1 MNSTL
6 SEYFRILTE
15 RWRWV
20 AVVCLV
26 VVGLAATYLLL
37 QPKSYQS
44 QSTVFISTPRDD
56 SDTYYRGDL
65 YAKER
70 LPSYAALIQS
80 QDLAKRVIADLQLDS
95 TPEAMIASTTAT
107 PIPGTVLILLATSA
121 GSPSSAQAINQ
132 AYLDEFMAEIAS
144 LEAIPGA
151 LTPRAELLVV
161 EPPTSS
167 DLPGGFPPS
176 LVLGAATA
184 AGLIA
189 GATLAVVLALA
200 DSRIRRPEDAIEA
213 TGLPLLAAFPAQ
225 TSKTT
230 GIEPGRELRDSLQAA
245 LPVDRKHI
253 VLVTAPDVSSGSTSV
268 AQQLADSLRDSG
280 ESVALIDF
288 DVRTKSTG
296 TPDDSVVSVVD
307 VVEDLVAPDDAL
319 SNKVDG
325 ITVVLQGRTSEN
337 AARVVDSPR
346 AGLLIE
352 RAAQLHGWVILDS
365 APTSKFSD
373 AQRLMRFVDAVVIV
387 SRSGRTKFETLRETA
402 RQLAPVGP
410 QVTGIV
416 LNGCSTAD
424 IDRIGR
430 SHTPLRS
437 TSVDR

>member
-6 SEYFRILTE
+6 NEYVRILTE

-44 QSTVFISTPRDD
+44 QSTVFITTPRDD

-80 QDLAKRVIADLQLDS
+80 QDLAKRVIDDLQLDS
-95 TPEAMIASTTAT
+95 TPEEMIAGTTAT

-121 GSPSSAQAINQ
+121 GSPSSAQTINQ
-132 AYLDEFMAEIAS
+132 AYLDEFIAEIAS

-161 EPPTSS
+161 EPPTISQ
-167 DLPGGFPPS
+167 LPGGFPPS

-189 GATLAVVLALA
+189 GATLAVLMALA

-213 TGLPLLAAFPAQ
+213 TGLPLFAAFPAQ
-225 TSKTT
+225 TVNST

-245 LPVDRKHI
+245 LPSDQKHI
-253 VLVTAPDVSSGSTSV
+253 VLVTAPDVSTGSTSV

-288 DVRTKSTG
+288 DVRTQTDRTS
-296 TPDDSVVSVVD
+296 DESRVSVVD

-325 ITVVLQGRTSEN
+325 ITVVPQGHSSEN

-352 RAAQLHGWVILDS
+352 RASQLHGWVILDS

-373 AQRLMRFVDAVVIV
+373 AQRLSHFADALIIV
-387 SRSGRTKFETLRETA
+387 SRSGKTKFETLRATA
-402 RQLAPVGP
+402 QQFAQSGP
-410 QVTGIV
+410 QVAGIV
-416 LNGCSTAD
+416 LNGCSRTD
-424 IDRIGR
+424 MDNIGR
-430 SHTPLRS
+430 SRSALRP
-437 TSVDR
+437 TSADR

>member
-6 SEYFRILTE
+6 TEYFRILTE

-44 QSTVFISTPRDD
+44 QSTVFVSTPRDD

-80 QDLAKRVIADLQLDS
+80 QDLARRVIADLQLDS
-95 TPEAMIASTTAT
+95 TPEALIASTTAT
-107 PIPGTVLILLATSA
+107 PVPGTVLILLSTAA

-167 DLPGGFPPS
+167 ELPGGFPPT
-176 LVLGAATA
+176 LILGAATA

-189 GATLAVVLALA
+189 GATLAVLLALA

-213 TGLPLLAAFPAQ
+213 TGLPLFAAFPAQ

-230 GIEPGRELRDSLQAA
+230 GIEPGRQLRDALQAA
-245 LPVDRKHI
+245 LPADQKHI
-253 VLVTAPDVSSGSTSV
+253 VLVTAPDVSTGSTSI

-288 DVRTKSTG
+288 DVRTKPSG
-296 TPDDSVVSVVD
+296 TPDESVVSVVD

-325 ITVVLQGRTSEN
+325 ISVVPQGHASEN

-346 AGLLIE
+346 AALLIE

-365 APTSKFSD
+365 APASKFSD
-373 AQRLMRFVDAVVIV
+373 AQRLSHFADALVIV
-387 SRSGRTKFETLRETA
+387 SRSGKTKFETLRATA
-402 RQLAPVGP
+402 QQITLSGQ
-410 QVTGIV
+410 QVAGVV
-416 LNGCSTAD
+416 LNGCSAAD
-424 IDRIGR
+424 IDSIGR
-430 SHTPLRS
+430 SRSPLRS
-437 TSVDR
+437 TPVDR